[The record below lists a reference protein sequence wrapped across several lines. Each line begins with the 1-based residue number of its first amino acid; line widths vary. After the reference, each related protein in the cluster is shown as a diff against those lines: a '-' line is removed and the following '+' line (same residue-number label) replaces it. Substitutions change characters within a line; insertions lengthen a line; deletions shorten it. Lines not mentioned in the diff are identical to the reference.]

1 MAKDDNS
8 KEELVTVVCR
18 SMGRPELKLALR
30 SIRSQTYSNIEILL
44 IKAGHI
50 DLSEHA
56 SDCSSAP
63 ITLIDLGKA
72 LSRPEAAN
80 AGLEKAKGEFVT
92 FLDEDDWIDKNH
104 IQTLVDALREN
115 PNFKASYCS
124 VQKTDRDGSKKDF
137 TFSYPFDSILLMRDN
152 YIPIHAVV
160 FRRLLLDKGCRFD
173 EKFEIYEDW
182 DFWLQVNQHTNFYHS
197 NTITAF
203 YREGGESETTILDP
217 NDRFSPNTKIG
228 KARAAIFEKW
238 KERWTGAE
246 VNQMIG
252 QLNNALVKSNAKLE
266 ESIHQRNLSEHKLSE
281 KRIDLEDIK
290 QKLSEEHKTNLSH
303 QEEIRKLL
311 TKIEAAVHNRNVSDQ
326 KSKDLEIQ
334 IIEKNDEI
342 QRVLALLTN
351 LRKSWSWRI
360 TAPGRFLIKLTR
372 SMLRALVE
380 KKKSDE

>member
-18 SMGRPELKLALR
+18 SMGRPELKLALS

-50 DLSEHA
+50 DLSEHV

-63 ITLIDLGKA
+63 IKLIDLGKA
-72 LSRPEAAN
+72 LSRSEAAN
-80 AGLEKAKGEFVT
+80 AGLEKAKGQFVT
-92 FLDEDDWIDKNH
+92 FLDEDDWIDKSH
-104 IQTLVDALREN
+104 IQTLVDTLREN

-124 VQKTDRDGSKKDF
+124 VQKTDRDGFKKHF
-137 TFSYPFDSILLMRDN
+137 TFSYSFDPILLMRDN

-160 FRRLLLDKGCRFD
+160 FERSLLDKGCRFD

-182 DFWLQVNQHTNFYHS
+182 DFWLQVSQHTNFYHS
-197 NTITAF
+197 KGITAF
-203 YREGGESETTILDP
+203 YRDGGESETTVLDP
-217 NDRFSPNTKIG
+217 SDRFSLNTKIG
-228 KARAAIFEKW
+228 KARAAIYKKW
-238 KERWTGAE
+238 KERWTGEE
-246 VNQMIG
+246 VNRMIG
-252 QLNNALVKSNAKLE
+252 QLNNSLVQSNAKLE
-266 ESIHQRNLSEHKLSE
+266 ESIHQRNISEQKLSQ

-290 QKLSEEHKTNLSH
+290 QKLSEEHNNNLNH
-303 QEEIRKLL
+303 QEEIQKLL
-311 TKIEAAVHNRNVSDQ
+311 TKMEAAVHERNVSTQ
-326 KSKDLEIQ
+326 KSRGLETQ
-334 IIEKNDEI
+334 ITEKNDEI
-342 QRVLALLTN
+342 QRVLALLTE

-360 TAPGRFLIKLTR
+360 TAPGRFLIRLSR